1 MKRQKV
7 LIASAAFM
15 TIFAC
20 VLSCNEQE
28 TLKPL
33 STAQGPVGTPKFDGT
48 EGDPIDLAVAK
59 RWTANYRAVNS
70 TGVQA
75 HYFGNEIINQLL
87 QRPGCVGIRMYYAI
101 NDEGERKLLLIG
113 VDSKGENMMPS
124 SSGRTG
130 DDEDPVVDFSFPCP
144 SVCPSNGL

>member
-1 MKRQKV
+1 MKRPNV
-7 LIASAAFM
+7 LVASILLM
-15 TIFAC
+15 VIFAC

-28 TLKPL
+28 SLKPAA
-33 STAQGPVGTPKFDGT
+33 TAQGPVGTPKFDGT
-48 EGDPIDLAVAK
+48 EGDAIDLTVAK

-87 QRPGCVGIRMYYAI
+87 ERPGCVGIRMYYAI

-113 VDSKGENMMPS
+113 VDAKGENMMPS
-124 SSGRTG
+124 SSERTS

-144 SVCPSNGL
+144 SYCPSNGL